1 MNRETKRMLQK
12 QGALDADGEPVQSAK
27 KRAAPQAP
35 KPAAKEERLPPHK
48 WAQRYWREVMAEMR
62 KVNFPNR
69 EQVRTYSIL
78 VFIMLVTVTTAIGLI
93 DFGLSHV
100 VLKVFS

>member
-1 MNRETKRMLQK
+1 
-12 QGALDADGEPVQSAK
+12 
-27 KRAAPQAP
+27 
-35 KPAAKEERLPPHK
+35 
-48 WAQRYWREVMAEMR
+48 MAEMR

-69 EQVRTYSIL
+69 EEVRTYSIL
-78 VFIMLVTVTTAIGLI
+78 VFIMLVILTTAIGLI